1 MAQDIRETQAQK
13 HPHTKLH
20 SGPSVS
26 TGNMVSAILI
36 ACLLTSTS
44 ASDSQGVDLGRCG
57 TTGGGSQR
65 CSNDDRY
72 TCYNCGFEPCVD
84 TSLNCWSCEGTTKCY
99 PYDCGTYCSINPC
112 ANIGTCGQRGFGRR
126 TCVNNPGYTCNDC
139 GPYPCV
145 SASKTCYSC
154 YAPGTRTCYA
164 YHCGSYCSGSPCGTV
179 GAEVVPAGN
188 ATFYASPDATSW
200 EPKARVTETP
210 KVAGVEDPLKEPS
223 GAALAADADPGSGFA
238 LKKASADINV

>member
-1 MAQDIRETQAQK
+1 M
-13 HPHTKLH
+13 
-20 SGPSVS
+20 
-26 TGNMVSAILI
+26 
-36 ACLLTSTS
+36 
-44 ASDSQGVDLGRCG
+44 G

-65 CSNDDRY
+65 CGNDDRY

-164 YHCGSYCSGSPCGTV
+164 YHCGSYCSGSP
-179 GAEVVPAGN
+179 
-188 ATFYASPDATSW
+188 
-200 EPKARVTETP
+200 RVTETP

-223 GAALAADADPGSGFA
+223 EAALAADADPGS
-238 LKKASADINV
+238 